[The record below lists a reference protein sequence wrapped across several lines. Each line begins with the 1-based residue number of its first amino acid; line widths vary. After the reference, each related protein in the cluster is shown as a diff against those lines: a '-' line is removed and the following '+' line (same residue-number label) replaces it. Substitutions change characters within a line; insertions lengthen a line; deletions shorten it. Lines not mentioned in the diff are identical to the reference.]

1 MNKTELVKALA
12 KHTDLSQAKAADVVD
27 ALFDAENGLIAN
39 QLKAGDKLVI
49 PGFGSFFSR
58 KREARSARNPAT
70 GKTIDVPAKN
80 YPVFKPGKTLK
91 DICEK

>member
-1 MNKTELVKALA
+1 MNKTELVKELA
-12 KHTDLSQAKAADVVD
+12 KQTDLSQAKAADVVD
-27 ALFDAENGLIAN
+27 ALFDAEKGLIAS

-58 KREARSARNPAT
+58 KREARTARNPAT
-70 GKTIDVPAKN
+70 GKTIEVPSKN